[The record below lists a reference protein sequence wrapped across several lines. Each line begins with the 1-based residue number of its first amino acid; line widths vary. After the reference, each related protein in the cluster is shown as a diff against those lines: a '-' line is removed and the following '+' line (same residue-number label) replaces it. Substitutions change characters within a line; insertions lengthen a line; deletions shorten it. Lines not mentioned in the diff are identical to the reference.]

1 MAINIDHPCHICIN
15 VQSETYDCLSPSERI
30 RADGVEIS
38 CPIQQK
44 SVPMQQISWNM
55 EKAIT
60 LREVADY
67 LDRLGVQFMATIGL
81 DGKPKVRPMQYMI
94 LEDDRLW
101 FCTNSKKEVYAELQ
115 ANPWLELCGCK
126 LEKEELQT
134 PWIRF
139 SAQAVFEERQDIR
152 DAIIDKSAIVNALY
166 KDMRQNPIFKVFY
179 LKDIDGWMTN
189 LGSIKGLEQR
199 AGFAAPLH
207 FQF

>member
-30 RADGVEIS
+30 RTDGVEIS

-44 SVPMQQISWNM
+44 SVPMQQISSKM

-199 AGFAAPLH
+199 AGFAAPIH